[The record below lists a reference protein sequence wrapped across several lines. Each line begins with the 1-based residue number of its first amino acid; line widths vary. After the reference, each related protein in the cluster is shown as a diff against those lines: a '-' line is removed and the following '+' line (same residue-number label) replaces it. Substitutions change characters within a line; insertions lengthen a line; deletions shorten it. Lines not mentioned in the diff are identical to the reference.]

1 MFTGDTLLSIW
12 FGLENGLASPQM
24 SPEEF
29 APTSQQ
35 QLQWP
40 MWGQYL
46 ETKGEAGEPIDMEGP
61 KHLFERYQAWRLAP
75 DADAQEAIWRE
86 MIKLYADQVYS
97 IGLVSG
103 ALQPVVATKNLQ
115 NVPVE
120 GYYNWDPG
128 AHFGC
133 YRPDGFWLSSK

>member
-1 MFTGDTLLSIW
+1 VFAGQTQMAIW
-12 FGLENGLASPQM
+12 FGLENGLASAAM

-35 QLQWP
+35 HLQWP
-40 MWGQYL
+40 MWGQHY
-46 ETKGEAGEPIDMEGP
+46 ETKGQAGEAVDMEKP
-61 KHLFERYQAWRLAP
+61 KQLFALYRGWR
-75 DADAQEAIWRE
+75 DAHDIVAKRKIWQE
-86 MIKLYADQVYS
+86 MIAIFADEVYS

-103 ALQPVVATKNLQ
+103 ALQPVVATKALM
-115 NVPVE
+115 NVPAE

-133 YRPDGFWLSSK
+133 YRPDAFWLASK